1 MIITWAALAAVCL
14 IVELLTGTFYLL
26 VLTVAFAG
34 ACGLA
39 ALDTGIPAQISL
51 AAIIGVIGLLAVQ
64 RWRTRRRDA
73 SPAATL
79 ENAVATVVGTNGA
92 LYRVR
97 WRGSEW
103 NARGPEGLSENA
115 TVRITGQSGNTLHIE
130 P

>member
-14 IVELLTGTFYLL
+14 IAELLTGTFYLL

-79 ENAVATVVGTNGA
+79 ENAVATVVGANGA